1 MISRLITRMIIL
13 GMMWLGLSLLKWE
26 SLSPQLLWQ
35 ALIFSV
41 IVLLG
46 CVLEQFLHYQ
56 GDPYILPVVQA
67 IMALGLV
74 FVVRINQA
82 ISLDLTIALHQFWWA
97 NIGLVLFYG
106 VLWAMKDYRKL
117 GRLRYLWGLLAV
129 GLLLVTL
136 LFGSESGGAT
146 SSFKVFGIGV
156 QPEEFVKLALLLFMA
171 RYLEEN
177 EELLRIGTVQWGR
190 FSLPDWRTLGPFMIM
205 VAFILGILAAQ
216 RSLGTALVFY
226 MLFVLMLY
234 VVTERVLY
242 LAISFPILLLT
253 GSMGYMLF
261 RHVRVR
267 VEVWM
272 NPWLDPT
279 GGGYQIAQ
287 SLFAISGGNIL
298 GTGLGNGIGASTVP
312 VAISDFIFSVIA
324 EELGFAGAMAVL
336 VLFLIVV
343 MRAFAV
349 SLKAKDRF
357 GQILAAGIGILLGT
371 ETLIILAGVTKLL
384 PLTGIPLP
392 WVSYGGSSLIV
403 HFILLGVLLNI
414 SNATAVS
421 THTIKNK
428 GREYAT

>member
-1 MISRLITRMIIL
+1 MIHRLTTRIIIL
-13 GMMWLGLSLLKWE
+13 GMMWLGLGLLKGE
-26 SLSPQLLWQ
+26 NMSTQLLWQ
-35 ALIFSV
+35 ALIFTA

-46 CVLEQFLHYQ
+46 SLMEQILHYQ
-56 GDPYILPVVQA
+56 GDPYILPVVLA
-67 IMALGLV
+67 IMAIGLV
-74 FVVRINQA
+74 FLVRINPPHNV
-82 ISLDLTIALHQFWWA
+82 ALHQFWWA
-97 NIGLVLFYG
+97 NIGLLIFYA
-106 VLWAMKDYRKL
+106 VLWTIRDYRRL

-129 GLLLVTL
+129 GLLMVTL
-136 LFGSESGGAT
+136 LFGFAAGGAT
-146 SSFKVFGIGV
+146 SWLSIGGFGIE
-156 QPEEFVKLALLLFMA
+156 PEEFVKLALLLFMA
-171 RYLEEN
+171 TYLEEN

-190 FSLPDWRTLGPFMIM
+190 ISLPDWRTLGPFMIM
-205 VAFILGILAAQ
+205 VAFVLGILAAQ
-216 RSLGTALVFY
+216 KSLGTALVFY

-234 VVTERVLY
+234 VVTERALY
-242 LAISFPILLLT
+242 LGISLPIFLLT
-253 GSMGYMLF
+253 GTAGYMLF

-267 VEVWM
+267 VMVWM
-272 NPWLDPT
+272 NPWQDPT

-287 SLFAISGGNIL
+287 SLFAIGGGKIL

-312 VAISDFIFSVIA
+312 AASTDFIFSVIA

-349 SLKAKDRF
+349 SLRAKDRF

-414 SNATAVS
+414 SNATSVGSHS
-421 THTIKNK
+421 TKNK

>member
-1 MISRLITRMIIL
+1 MIQRLTSRLLIL
-13 GMMWLGLSLLKWE
+13 GIMWVGLSLLKWG
-26 SLSPQLLWQ
+26 SQKNQIFWL
-35 ALIFSV
+35 ALIFSG
-41 IVLLG
+41 IIFLG
-46 CVLEQFLHYQ
+46 SLMEQILHYR
-56 GDPYILPVVQA
+56 GDPYILPAVQA
-67 IMALGLV
+67 IMAIGLV
-74 FVVRINQA
+74 FVVRINPE
-82 ISLDLTIALHQFWWA
+82 IAVRQFWWA
-97 NIGLVLFYG
+97 NIGQLIFYA
-106 VLWAMKDYRKL
+106 VLWSIRDYRKL
-117 GRLRYLWGLLAV
+117 GRFRYLWGLLAV

-136 LFGSESGGAT
+136 LFGSTAGGAT
-146 SSFKVFGIGV
+146 SWLHIGGIGIE
-156 QPEEFVKLALLLFMA
+156 PEEFVKLALLLFMA
-171 RYLEEN
+171 TYLEEN
-177 EELLRIGTVQWGR
+177 EELLRVGTVQWGK

-205 VAFILGILAAQ
+205 VAFVLGILAAQ
-216 RSLGTALVFY
+216 KSLGTALVFY
-226 MLFVLMLY
+226 MLFALMLY
-234 VVTERVLY
+234 VVTERALY
-242 LAISFPILLLT
+242 LGISLPIFLLT
-253 GSMGYMLF
+253 GSVGYMLF

-267 VEVWM
+267 VLVWM
-272 NPWLDPT
+272 NPWQDPT

-287 SLFAISGGNIL
+287 SLFAIGGGNIL

-312 VAISDFIFSVIA
+312 AASTDFIFSVIA

-403 HFILLGVLLNI
+403 HFILLGVLQNI
-414 SNATAVS
+414 SIPTTVGSLS
-421 THTIKNK
+421 TKNN

>member
-1 MISRLITRMIIL
+1 MIRLTTRIIII
-13 GMMWLGLSLLKWE
+13 GMMWLGLSLLKWGN
-26 SLSPQLLWQ
+26 LGSPLLWQ
-35 ALIFSV
+35 ALIYSA

-46 CVLEQFLHYQ
+46 SLMEQILHYQ

-74 FVVRINQA
+74 FVVRINPNVA
-82 ISLDLTIALHQFWWA
+82 VHQFWWA
-97 NIGLVLFYG
+97 NSGLLMFYA
-106 VLWAMKDYRKL
+106 VLWALRDYRQL

-136 LFGSESGGAT
+136 LFGSSAGGAT
-146 SSFKVFGIGV
+146 SWLHIGGIGIE
-156 QPEEFVKLALLLFMA
+156 PEEFVKLALLLFMA
-171 RYLEEN
+171 TYLEEN
-177 EELLRIGTVQWGR
+177 EELLRVGTVQWGR
-190 FSLPDWRTLGPFMIM
+190 FSVPDWRTLGPFMIM
-205 VAFILGILAAQ
+205 VVFVLGILAAQ
-216 RSLGTALVFY
+216 KSLGTALVFY
-226 MLFVLMLY
+226 MLFVLMIY
-234 VVTERVLY
+234 VVTERALY
-242 LAISFPILLLT
+242 LGISVPIFLLT
-253 GSMGYMLF
+253 GTLGYMLF

-267 VEVWM
+267 VIVWM
-272 NPWLDPT
+272 NPWQDPT
-279 GGGYQIAQ
+279 GMGYQIAQ
-287 SLFAISGGNIL
+287 SLFAIGGGGIL

-312 VAISDFIFSVIA
+312 AASTDFIFSVIA
-324 EELGFAGAMAVL
+324 EELGFAGAMAVI

-343 MRAFAV
+343 MRAFVV
-349 SLKAKDRF
+349 SLRAKDRF

-414 SNATAVS
+414 SNATAVGANS
-421 THTIKNK
+421 TKNK

>member
-1 MISRLITRMIIL
+1 MIHRLTTRLIIL

-26 SLSPQLLWQ
+26 NLSTQLLSQ
-35 ALIFSV
+35 ALIFSA

-46 CVLEQFLHYQ
+46 SLMEQILHYQ
-56 GDPYILPVVQA
+56 GDPYTLPVVQA

-74 FVVRINQA
+74 FVVRINPNVA
-82 ISLDLTIALHQFWWA
+82 MHQFWWA
-97 NIGLVLFYG
+97 NIGQVLFYI
-106 VLWAMKDYRKL
+106 VLWVIPDYRKL

-129 GLLLVTL
+129 VLLLVTL
-136 LFGSESGGAT
+136 LFGSEEGGAT
-146 SSFKVFGIGV
+146 SSFKLLGIGL

-171 RYLEEN
+171 TYLEEN
-177 EELLRIGTVQWGR
+177 EELLRVGTVQWGR

-216 RSLGTALVFY
+216 KSLGTALVFY

-234 VVTERVLY
+234 VVTERALY

-253 GSMGYMLF
+253 GTVGYMLF

-267 VEVWM
+267 VAVWM
-272 NPWLDPT
+272 NPWLDPS

-287 SLFAISGGNIL
+287 SLFAISGGKIL

-312 VAISDFIFSVIA
+312 VAISDFVFSVIA

-343 MRAFAV
+343 MRAFAI
-349 SLKAKDRF
+349 SLRAKERF

-414 SNATAVS
+414 SNATAVASHS
-421 THTIKNK
+421 TKNK

>member
-1 MISRLITRMIIL
+1 MIHRLTTRIIIL
-13 GMMWLGLSLLKWE
+13 GMMWLGLSLLKRE
-26 SLSPQLLWQ
+26 SLSTQLLWQ
-35 ALIFSV
+35 ALIFTA
-41 IVLLG
+41 IVFLG
-46 CVLEQFLHYQ
+46 SLMEQILHYQ

-67 IMALGLV
+67 IMAIGLV
-74 FVVRINQA
+74 FLVRIRPE
-82 ISLDLTIALHQFWWA
+82 SALRQFWWA
-97 NIGLVLFYG
+97 NIGLLIFYA
-106 VLWAMKDYRKL
+106 VLWMIRDYRQL

-136 LFGSESGGAT
+136 LFGSTAGGAK
-146 SSFKVFGIGV
+146 SWLDLGGIV
-156 QPEEFVKLALLLFMA
+156 IQPEEFVKLALLLFMA
-171 RYLEEN
+171 SYLEHN
-177 EELLRIGTVQWGR
+177 EELLRVGTVQWGR

-205 VAFILGILAAQ
+205 VAFVLGILAAQ
-216 RSLGTALVFY
+216 KSLGTALVFY

-234 VVTERVLY
+234 VVTERALY
-242 LAISFPILLLT
+242 LGISLPIFMLT
-253 GSMGYMLF
+253 GTVGYMLF

-267 VEVWM
+267 VMVWM
-272 NPWLDPT
+272 NPWQDPT

-287 SLFAISGGNIL
+287 SLFAIGGGKIL

-312 VAISDFIFSVIA
+312 AASTDFIFSVIA

-349 SLKAKDRF
+349 SLRAKDRF

-371 ETLIILAGVTKLL
+371 ETLTILAGVTKLL

-421 THTIKNK
+421 SHSTKNK
-428 GREYAT
+428 GREYAI

>member
-1 MISRLITRMIIL
+1 MIQRLTLRIIIIGMMWIGLGLLKLDADMSRLI
-13 GMMWLGLSLLKWE
+13 
-26 SLSPQLLWQ
+26 WQ
-35 ALIFSV
+35 ALIFTV

-46 CVLEQFLHYQ
+46 SLMEQLFHYQ

-74 FVVRINQA
+74 FVVRINP
-82 ISLDLTIALHQFWWA
+82 DVALHQFWWA
-97 NIGLVLFYG
+97 NIGQLMFYA
-106 VLWAMKDYRKL
+106 VLWSIRDYRYF
-117 GRLRYLWGLLAV
+117 GRFRYIWGLLAV

-136 LFGSESGGAT
+136 LFGSEQGGAT
-146 SSFKVFGIGV
+146 SSFKIWGIGL

-171 RYLEEN
+171 TYLEEN
-177 EELLRIGTVQWGR
+177 EELLRVGTVQWGK
-190 FSLPDWRTLGPFMIM
+190 FSLPDWRTLRPFMIM
-205 VAFILGILAAQ
+205 VAFVLGILAAQ

-234 VVTERVLY
+234 VVTERTLY
-242 LAISFPILLLT
+242 LVISMPIFLLT
-253 GSMGYMLF
+253 GTVGYILF
-261 RHVRVR
+261 GHVRVR
-267 VEVWM
+267 VFMWL
-272 NPWLDPT
+272 NPWQDPT
-279 GGGYQIAQ
+279 GMGYQIAQ
-287 SLFAISGGNIL
+287 SLFAIGGGKIL

-324 EELGFAGAMAVL
+324 EELGFAGAMAML

-349 SLKAKDRF
+349 SLRAKDRF

-414 SNATAVS
+414 SNATTVNSHS
-421 THTIKNK
+421 TKNK

>member
-1 MISRLITRMIIL
+1 MIQRLITRIIIL
-13 GMMWLGLSLLKWE
+13 VMMWLGLSLLKWE
-26 SLSPQLLWQ
+26 SLSTQLLWQ
-35 ALIFSV
+35 ALIFTA
-41 IVLLG
+41 IVFLG
-46 CVLEQFLHYQ
+46 CLLEQILRYQ

-74 FVVRINQA
+74 FVVRINP
-82 ISLDLTIALHQFWWA
+82 SVALHQFWWA
-97 NIGLVLFYG
+97 NIGLLLFYA
-106 VLWAMKDYRKL
+106 VLWMIRDYRKL

-129 GLLLVTL
+129 ASLLVTL
-136 LFGSESGGAT
+136 LFGSTAGGAK
-146 SSFKVFGIGV
+146 SWLNLGGITI

-171 RYLEEN
+171 TYLEEN
-177 EELLRIGTVQWGR
+177 EELLRVGTVQWGR
-190 FSLPDWRTLGPFMIM
+190 LSLPDWRTLGPFMIM
-205 VAFILGILAAQ
+205 VAFVLGILAAQ
-216 RSLGTALVFY
+216 KSLGTALVFY
-226 MLFVLMLY
+226 MLFVLMIY
-234 VVTERVLY
+234 VVTERALY
-242 LAISFPILLLT
+242 LGISLPIFLLT
-253 GSMGYMLF
+253 GSIAYMLF

-287 SLFAISGGNIL
+287 SLFAISGGGIL
-298 GTGLGNGIGASTVP
+298 GTGLGNGIGATTVP

-336 VLFLIVV
+336 MLFLIIV

-384 PLTGIPLP
+384 PLTGITLP
-392 WVSYGGSSLIV
+392 WVSYGGSSVIV

-421 THTIKNK
+421 SHTTKNK
-428 GREYAT
+428 GRECAT

>member
-1 MISRLITRMIIL
+1 MIHRLTTRIVIL

-26 SLSPQLLWQ
+26 SLSTQLFTQ
-35 ALIFSV
+35 TLIFSAIV
-41 IVLLG
+41 ILG
-46 CVLEQFLHYQ
+46 CLMEQIFNYQ

-74 FVVRINQA
+74 FVVRINPNV
-82 ISLDLTIALHQFWWA
+82 ALHQFWWA
-97 NIGLVLFYG
+97 NIGQVLFYI
-106 VLWAMKDYRKL
+106 VLWAMHDYRKL
-117 GRLRYLWGLLAV
+117 GRFRYLWGLLAV
-129 GLLLVTL
+129 ALLLATL
-136 LFGSESGGAT
+136 LFGAEEGGAT
-146 SSFKVFGIGV
+146 SSFKFLGVGI

-171 RYLEEN
+171 TYLEEN
-177 EELLRIGTVQWGR
+177 EELLRVGTVQWGR

-216 RSLGTALVFY
+216 KSLGTALVFY

-234 VVTERVLY
+234 VVTERALY
-242 LAISFPILLLT
+242 LGISFPILLLT
-253 GSMGYMLF
+253 GTVGYMLF

-267 VEVWM
+267 VAVWM
-272 NPWLDPT
+272 NPWLDPS

-287 SLFAISGGNIL
+287 SLFAISGGKIL
-298 GTGLGNGIGASTVP
+298 GTGLGNGIGATTVP
-312 VAISDFIFSVIA
+312 VAISDFVFSVIA

-336 VLFLIVV
+336 VMFLIVV

-349 SLKAKDRF
+349 SLRAKDRF

-403 HFILLGVLLNI
+403 HFILLGLLLNI
-414 SNATAVS
+414 SNATAVASHS
-421 THTIKNK
+421 TKNK

>member
-1 MISRLITRMIIL
+1 MIYRLTSRGLIL
-13 GMMWLGLSLLKWE
+13 GMMWVGLSLLKWE
-26 SLSPQLLWQ
+26 GVKTQLLWQ
-35 ALIFSV
+35 ALVFTV

-46 CVLEQFLHYQ
+46 SVMEQILHYQ
-56 GDPYILPVVQA
+56 GDPYILPAVQA

-74 FVVRINQA
+74 FVVRISPEA
-82 ISLDLTIALHQFWWA
+82 ALRQFWWA
-97 NIGLVLFYG
+97 NIGLLIFYA
-106 VLWAMKDYRKL
+106 VVWMLRDYRQL
-117 GRLRYLWGLLAV
+117 GRLRYLWGLFAV

-136 LFGSESGGAT
+136 LFGSTAGGAT
-146 SSFKVFGIGV
+146 SWLHIGGIGIE
-156 QPEEFVKLALLLFMA
+156 PEEFVKLALLLFMA
-171 RYLEEN
+171 TYLEEN
-177 EELLRIGTVQWGR
+177 EELLRVGTVQWGR

-205 VAFILGILAAQ
+205 VVFVLGILAAQ
-216 RSLGTALVFY
+216 KSLGAALVFY
-226 MLFVLMLY
+226 LLFVLMFY
-234 VVTERVLY
+234 VVTERALY
-242 LAISFPILLLT
+242 LGISLPIFMLT
-253 GSMGYMLF
+253 GSLGYMLF
-261 RHVRVR
+261 KHVRVR
-267 VEVWM
+267 VMVWM
-272 NPWLDPT
+272 NPWQDPT

-287 SLFAISGGNIL
+287 SLFAIGGGRIL

-312 VAISDFIFSVIA
+312 AASTDFIFSVIA
-324 EELGFAGAMAVL
+324 EELGFAGAMAIL

-349 SLKAKDRF
+349 SLRAKDRF

-392 WVSYGGSSLIV
+392 WVSYGGSSLLV

-421 THTIKNK
+421 SHSTKNK

>member
-1 MISRLITRMIIL
+1 MINRLTLRSLIL
-13 GMMWLGLSLLKWE
+13 GMMWVGLSLLKRE
-26 SLSPQLLWQ
+26 GLSTQLLWQ
-35 ALIFSV
+35 ALIFTA

-46 CVLEQFLHYQ
+46 SLMEQILHYQ

-67 IMALGLV
+67 ILAIGLV
-74 FVVRINQA
+74 FVVRINPE
-82 ISLDLTIALHQFWWA
+82 SALRQFWWA
-97 NIGLVLFYG
+97 NIGQLIFYA
-106 VLWAMKDYRKL
+106 VLWMIRDYRQL
-117 GRLRYLWGLLAV
+117 GRYRYLWGLLAV
-129 GLLLVTL
+129 GSLLVTL
-136 LFGSESGGAT
+136 LFGFSSGGAK
-146 SSFKVFGIGV
+146 SWLGIGGIGIE
-156 QPEEFVKLALLLFMA
+156 PEEFVKLALLLFMA
-171 RYLEEN
+171 TYLEEN
-177 EELLRIGTVQWGR
+177 EELLRVGTVQWGR

-205 VAFILGILAAQ
+205 VAFVLGILAAQ
-216 RSLGTALVFY
+216 KSLGTALLFY
-226 MLFVLMLY
+226 ILFVLMLY
-234 VVTERVLY
+234 VVTERSLY
-242 LAISFPILLLT
+242 LGISLPIFLLT
-253 GSMGYMLF
+253 GTVGYMLF

-267 VEVWM
+267 VMVWM
-272 NPWLDPT
+272 NPWQDPK

-287 SLFAISGGNIL
+287 SLFAIGGGKIL

-312 VAISDFIFSVIA
+312 ASSTDFIFSVIA

-349 SLKAKDRF
+349 SMRAKDRF

-414 SNATAVS
+414 SNATAVGSHS
-421 THTIKNK
+421 TKNK

>member
-1 MISRLITRMIIL
+1 MIHRLTSRSLIL
-13 GMMWLGLSLLKWE
+13 GMMWVGLGLLKWQG
-26 SLSPQLLWQ
+26 LSTQLLWQ
-35 ALIFSV
+35 ALIFTA

-46 CVLEQFLHYQ
+46 SLMEQILHYQ

-74 FVVRINQA
+74 FVVRINP
-82 ISLDLTIALHQFWWA
+82 TVALRQFWWA
-97 NIGLVLFYG
+97 NIGLLIFYA
-106 VLWAMKDYRKL
+106 VLWMIRDYRQL

-136 LFGSESGGAT
+136 LFGSSAGGAK
-146 SSFKVFGIGV
+146 SWFHLGGIGIE
-156 QPEEFVKLALLLFMA
+156 PEEFVKLALLLFMA
-171 RYLEEN
+171 TYLEEN
-177 EELLRIGTVQWGR
+177 EELLRVGTVQWGR

-205 VAFILGILAAQ
+205 VVFVLGILAAQ
-216 RSLGTALVFY
+216 KSLGTALVFY

-234 VVTERVLY
+234 AVTERALY
-242 LAISFPILLLT
+242 LGISLPIFLLT
-253 GSMGYMLF
+253 GTVGYMLF

-267 VEVWM
+267 VMVWM
-272 NPWLDPT
+272 NPWQDPT

-287 SLFAISGGNIL
+287 SLFAIGGGKIL

-312 VAISDFIFSVIA
+312 AASTDFIFSVIA

-349 SLKAKDRF
+349 SLRAKDRF

-403 HFILLGVLLNI
+403 HLILLGVLLNI
-414 SNATAVS
+414 SNATAVGANS
-421 THTIKNK
+421 TKNK

>member
-1 MISRLITRMIIL
+1 MIHRLTTRVIIL

-26 SLSPQLLWQ
+26 SLSTQLLSQ
-35 ALIFSV
+35 ALIFSA

-46 CVLEQFLHYQ
+46 SLMEQILHYQ

-74 FVVRINQA
+74 FVVRINPIVA
-82 ISLDLTIALHQFWWA
+82 IHQFWWA
-97 NIGLVLFYG
+97 NIGQVLFYI
-106 VLWAMKDYRKL
+106 VLWVMPDYRKL

-129 GLLLVTL
+129 ALLFVTL
-136 LFGSESGGAT
+136 LFGSEEGGAT
-146 SSFKVFGIGV
+146 SSFKFLGIGL

-171 RYLEEN
+171 TYLEEN
-177 EELLRIGTVQWGR
+177 EELLRVGTVQWGR

-216 RSLGTALVFY
+216 KSLGTALVFY

-234 VVTERVLY
+234 VVTERALY

-253 GSMGYMLF
+253 GTAGYMLF

-267 VEVWM
+267 VAVWM
-272 NPWLDPT
+272 NPWLDPS

-287 SLFAISGGNIL
+287 SLFAISGGKIL

-312 VAISDFIFSVIA
+312 VAISDFVFSVIA

-343 MRAFAV
+343 MRAFV
-349 SLKAKDRF
+349 ISLRAKERF

-403 HFILLGVLLNI
+403 HFVLLGVLLNI
-414 SNATAVS
+414 SNATAVAS
-421 THTIKNK
+421 HNTKNK

>member
-1 MISRLITRMIIL
+1 MIQRLTSRSLIL
-13 GMMWLGLSLLKWE
+13 GMMWIGLSLLKWGGVKN
-26 SLSPQLLWQ
+26 QLLWQ
-35 ALIFSV
+35 ALVFTA
-41 IVLLG
+41 IVLIGSLM
-46 CVLEQFLHYQ
+46 EQVFHYQ
-56 GDPYILPVVQA
+56 GDPYILPAVQA

-74 FVVRINQA
+74 FVVRI
-82 ISLDLTIALHQFWWA
+82 SPEIALRQFWWA
-97 NIGLVLFYG
+97 NIGLLLFYA
-106 VLWAMKDYRKL
+106 VLWMIRDYRQL
-117 GRLRYLWGLLAV
+117 GKFRYLWGLLAV

-136 LFGSESGGAT
+136 LFGSAAGGAK
-146 SSFKVFGIGV
+146 SWLHLGGIGIE
-156 QPEEFVKLALLLFMA
+156 PEEFVKLALLLFMA
-171 RYLEEN
+171 TYLEEN
-177 EELLRIGTVQWGR
+177 EELLRVGTVQWGR
-190 FSLPDWRTLGPFMIM
+190 FSLPDSRTLGPFIIM
-205 VAFILGILAAQ
+205 VAFVLGILAAQ
-216 RSLGTALVFY
+216 KSLGTALVFY

-234 VVTERVLY
+234 VVTERSLY
-242 LAISFPILLLT
+242 LGISLPIFLLT
-253 GSMGYMLF
+253 GTLGYMLF

-267 VEVWM
+267 VMVWM
-272 NPWLDPT
+272 NPWQDPT

-287 SLFAISGGNIL
+287 SLFAIGGGKIL

-312 VAISDFIFSVIA
+312 AASTDFIFSVIA

-349 SLKAKDRF
+349 SLRAKDRF

-421 THTIKNK
+421 CRSTKNK

>member
-1 MISRLITRMIIL
+1 MIHRLTTRIIIL

-26 SLSPQLLWQ
+26 SLSTQLLWQ
-35 ALIFSV
+35 ALIFTV

-46 CVLEQFLHYQ
+46 SLMERILHYQ

-74 FVVRINQA
+74 FVVRINPNV
-82 ISLDLTIALHQFWWA
+82 ALHQFWWA
-97 NIGLVLFYG
+97 NIGQVLFYT
-106 VLWAMKDYRKL
+106 VLWVMQDYRVL
-117 GRLRYLWGLLAV
+117 GRFRYLWGLLAV
-129 GLLLVTL
+129 ALLLVTL
-136 LFGSESGGAT
+136 LFGSEEGGAT
-146 SSFKVFGIGV
+146 SSFKFMGIGI

-171 RYLEEN
+171 TYLEEN
-177 EELLRIGTVQWGR
+177 EELLRVGTVQWGR

-205 VAFILGILAAQ
+205 VAFVLGILAAQ
-216 RSLGTALVFY
+216 KSLGTALVFY

-234 VVTERVLY
+234 VVTERALY
-242 LAISFPILLLT
+242 LGISLPIFLLT
-253 GSMGYMLF
+253 GSIAYLLF

-267 VEVWM
+267 VEVWL

-287 SLFAISGGNIL
+287 SLFAISGGKIL

-312 VAISDFIFSVIA
+312 VAISDFVFSVIA

-414 SNATAVS
+414 SNATAVG
-421 THTIKNK
+421 THSIKNK

>member
-1 MISRLITRMIIL
+1 
-13 GMMWLGLSLLKWE
+13 MMWIGLLLLKE
-26 SLSPQLLWQ
+26 SLSTQLLWQ
-35 ALIFSV
+35 ALIFSS
-41 IVLLG
+41 IVLVGSL
-46 CVLEQFLHYQ
+46 LEQIFHYQ

-67 IMALGLV
+67 ILALGLV
-74 FVVRINQA
+74 FVVRIEPEARIYTGQA
-82 ISLDLTIALHQFWWA
+82 MHQFWWA
-97 NIGLVLFYG
+97 NIALVIFYAVLF
-106 VLWAMKDYRKL
+106 MIQDYRKL

-129 GLLLVTL
+129 VLLLVTL
-136 LFGSESGGAT
+136 LFGSQAGGAT
-146 SSFKVFGIGV
+146 SWLSLGGITI

-177 EELLRIGTVQWGR
+177 EELLRVGTVQWGR
-190 FSLPDWRTLGPFMIM
+190 FSLPDWRTLGPFIIM
-205 VAFILGILAAQ
+205 VVFILGILAAQ
-216 RSLGTALVFY
+216 KSLGTALVFY
-226 MLFVLMLY
+226 MLFVLMIY
-234 VVTERVLY
+234 VVTERALY
-242 LAISFPILLLT
+242 LGISVPIFLFT
-253 GSMGYMLF
+253 GTVGYMLF

-267 VEVWM
+267 VMVWM
-272 NPWLDPT
+272 NPWQDIS

-287 SLFAISGGNIL
+287 SLFAIGGGGIL

-312 VAISDFIFSVIA
+312 AASTDFIFSVIA

-343 MRAFAV
+343 LRAFGI

-414 SNATAVS
+414 SNATAVGSHS
-421 THTIKNK
+421 TKNK
-428 GREYAT
+428 GKEHAT